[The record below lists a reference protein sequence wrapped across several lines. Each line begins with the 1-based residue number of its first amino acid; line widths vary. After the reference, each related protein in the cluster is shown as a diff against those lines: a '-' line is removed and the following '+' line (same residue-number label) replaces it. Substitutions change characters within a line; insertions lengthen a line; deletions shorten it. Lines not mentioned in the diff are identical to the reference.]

1 MATTIKQRLGF
12 MGIGLA
18 LALGACAPEDP
29 PVNPSFAKDILPVM
43 KAHCVRCHGANDKLN
58 ADPLSYPGSGPN
70 KYNMPPVTGYL
81 DSFQDKAGCVPTQT
95 SFCAGAKTLAPSI
108 NVYVHFTSD
117 LRMPPKPAD
126 PLSDWE
132 IKLITNWTNE
142 TPPSP

>member
-12 MGIGLA
+12 IGIGLA

-29 PVNPSFAKDILPVM
+29 PANPSFAKDILPVM

-58 ADPLSYPGSGPN
+58 ADPLSYPGPGPN
-70 KYNMPPVTGYL
+70 KYNKPPITGYL
-81 DSFQDKAGCVPTQT
+81 DSYDVKAGCVPTQT
-95 SFCAGAKTLAPSI
+95 SLCAGAMALAPLI
-108 NVYVHFTSD
+108 VAYIRDPSD

-132 IKLITNWTNE
+132 IKLIANWAGE
-142 TPPSP
+142 KTPAQ